1 MGAGDLS
8 FVIRYASVS
17 AMVRSISTPTHSR
30 TSCSRARRIILTSS
44 DGYASLTGE
53 LSTANGYTNG
63 GYSVTPTWTRSGGK
77 VTFDVSD
84 PTWTASGGSITARW
98 GAIIDTTAGRVVA
111 YHLLESPAADVT
123 TSAGN
128 ILTVK
133 INAAGVFVI
142 DD

>member
-1 MGAGDLS
+1 MGAGGFIVCHPIRERIGNGEIDFDTDSFSYVLLS
-8 FVIRYASVS
+8 STS
-17 AMVRSISTPTHSR
+17 NIS
-30 TSCSRARRIILTSS
+30 TSS

-133 INAAGVFVI
+133 INVAGVFVI